1 MYSYKSKNVPGQSS
15 NLQKAEQDI
24 GNIQMV
30 YTPYVL
36 IVLFA
41 LLAMTLRYYL
51 MPQWSIWIH
60 LLLFLYQCLFFLGLW
75 HVIKFINKKLNTLYP
90 FERGALK
97 RISLQNLLTLLCI
110 ALYSAISIAISE
122 ALGYDYRPDFA
133 DNRFMAVM
141 LLMLLVIVFM
151 FNFAFYSLHFFD
163 KWQATVRDKAS
174 LEIQAADLQREKS
187 DLQYHQLKNQV
198 NPHYLFNTLSSLEG
212 LISANPELASE
223 FVGHMSKVYRYVLQ
237 RKESEVGRL
246 EEELDFITHYIE
258 LLHIRYGKGLCI
270 QTQVSPDAQEKGI
283 VTVTLQMLIDNAIK
297 HNVVQSSS
305 PLKICIKDEGDYLI
319 VHNNKQLRTHIGSS
333 NGMGL
338 QQLRQLYAYLT
349 DAPLMVEDCKECYSI
364 KIPLLT
370 LH

>member
-1 MYSYKSKNVPGQSS
+1 M
-15 NLQKAEQDI
+15 
-24 GNIQMV
+24 

-41 LLAMTLRYYL
+41 LLAMALRYYL
-51 MPQWSIWIH
+51 IPHWSLWIH
-60 LLLFLYQCLFFLGLW
+60 LLVFGYQCLFFLGLW
-75 HVIKFINKKLNTLYP
+75 HVIKFINKKLNRLYP

-97 RISLQNLLTLLCI
+97 RISLQNLLTLASI
-110 ALYSAISIAISE
+110 GLYSLLTILISKA
-122 ALGYDYRPDFA
+122 AGFDFRPDFV

-141 LLMLLVIVFM
+141 LLLLLVVVFM

-163 KWQATVRDKAS
+163 NWQVTVRDKAS
-174 LEIQAADLQREKS
+174 LEIQAAELQREKS

-223 FVGHMSKVYRYVLQ
+223 FVGHMFKVYRYVLQ
-237 RKESEVGRL
+237 RKESEVGTV
-246 EEELDFITHYIE
+246 EEELTFIAHYIE
-258 LLHIRYGKGLCI
+258 LLHIRYGKNLSI
-270 QTQVSPDAQEKGI
+270 QTRVSPDAQEKGI

-297 HNVVQSSS
+297 HNVMKSS
-305 PLKICIKDEGDYLI
+305 PLKICIRDEGDYLL
-319 VHNNKQLRTHIGSS
+319 VHNNKQMRTHIGSS

-338 QQLRQLYAYLT
+338 QQLRQLYAFLT
-349 DAPLMVEDCKECYSI
+349 DAPLMVEDREDCYTI
-364 KIPLLT
+364 KIPLLL